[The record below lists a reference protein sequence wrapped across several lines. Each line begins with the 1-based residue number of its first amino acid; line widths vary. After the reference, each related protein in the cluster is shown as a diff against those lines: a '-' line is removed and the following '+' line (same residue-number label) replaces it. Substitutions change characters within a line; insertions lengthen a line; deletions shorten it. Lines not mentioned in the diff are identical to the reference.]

1 MATKVYFNNSCSI
14 CRFEINHYK
23 KLENNLEWIDI
34 STEKKSKKDTAKNAK
49 ELLRRLH
56 TVKNNKV
63 YSGVDAFIE
72 MWSEIPRY
80 SFLAKIIRKPL
91 IYQVSWFLYEV
102 FALILFY
109 KNKNQQNKIERIL
122 VPDET
127 MYNYMQNKKTKPFE
141 HEVIFNI
148 DKKIVKSN

>member
-1 MATKVYFNNSCSI
+1 MTTKVYFNNSCSI

-23 KLENNLEWIDI
+23 KQENSLEWIDI
-34 STEKKSKKDTAKNAK
+34 STEKKSKKDTNKNAK

-56 TVKNNKV
+56 TIKDNKV

-80 SFLAKIIRKPL
+80 SFLAQIIRKPV
-91 IYQVSWFLYEV
+91 IYHISWLLYEV

-109 KNKNQQNKIERIL
+109 KNKNQLNKIERI
-122 VPDET
+122 
-127 MYNYMQNKKTKPFE
+127 
-141 HEVIFNI
+141 
-148 DKKIVKSN
+148 

>member
-34 STEKKSKKDTAKNAK
+34 STEKKSKKDTNKNAK

-72 MWSEIPRY
+72 MW
-80 SFLAKIIRKPL
+80 L
-91 IYQVSWFLYEV
+91 V

-109 KNKNQQNKIERIL
+109 KNKNQLNKIERI
-122 VPDET
+122 
-127 MYNYMQNKKTKPFE
+127 K
-141 HEVIFNI
+141 
-148 DKKIVKSN
+148 

>member
-1 MATKVYFNNSCSI
+1 MSIYLNYFSIMATKVYFNNSCSI

-34 STEKKSKKDTAKNAK
+34 STEKKSKEDTAKNAK

-109 KNKNQQNKIERIL
+109 KNKNQLNKIERI
-122 VPDET
+122 
-127 MYNYMQNKKTKPFE
+127 K
-141 HEVIFNI
+141 
-148 DKKIVKSN
+148 

>member
-1 MATKVYFNNSCSI
+1 MASKVYFNNSCSI
-14 CRFEINHYK
+14 CRFEISHYK
-23 KLENNLEWIDI
+23 KLESNLEWIDI
-34 STEKKSKKDTAKNAK
+34 STEKKSKKDTAKDAK

-56 TVKNNKV
+56 IVKNNKV

-109 KNKNQQNKIERIL
+109 KNKNQLNKIERI
-122 VPDET
+122 
-127 MYNYMQNKKTKPFE
+127 YK
-141 HEVIFNI
+141 
-148 DKKIVKSN
+148 

>member
-34 STEKKSKKDTAKNAK
+34 STDKKSKKDTAKNAK

-80 SFLAKIIRKPL
+80 SFLAK
-91 IYQVSWFLYEV
+91 
-102 FALILFY
+102 
-109 KNKNQQNKIERIL
+109 
-122 VPDET
+122 
-127 MYNYMQNKKTKPFE
+127 
-141 HEVIFNI
+141 
-148 DKKIVKSN
+148 

>member
-1 MATKVYFNNSCSI
+1 MKQKNLLTKIPMSNKVLFNNSCSI

-34 STEKKSKKDTAKNAK
+34 STEKKSKEDTAKNAK

-80 SFLAKIIRKPL
+80 SFLAKIIRKPV

-109 KNKNQQNKIERIL
+109 KNKNQLNKIERI
-122 VPDET
+122 
-127 MYNYMQNKKTKPFE
+127 K
-141 HEVIFNI
+141 
-148 DKKIVKSN
+148 

>member
-1 MATKVYFNNSCSI
+1 MPTKVYFNDSCSI

-23 KLENNLEWIDI
+23 KQENNIEWIDI
-34 STEKKSKKDTAKNAK
+34 STKKNSQKDTNKNPK

-56 TVKNNKV
+56 AVKNNEV
-63 YSGVDAFIE
+63 YSGVDAFVE

-80 SFLAKIIRKPL
+80 SFLAKIIRKPV

-109 KNKNQQNKIERIL
+109 KNKNQLNKIERI
-122 VPDET
+122 
-127 MYNYMQNKKTKPFE
+127 
-141 HEVIFNI
+141 
-148 DKKIVKSN
+148 

>member
-1 MATKVYFNNSCSI
+1 MDW
-14 CRFEINHYK
+14 YK
-23 KLENNLEWIDI
+23 YWE
-34 STEKKSKKDTAKNAK
+34 KSKEDTAKNAK

-80 SFLAKIIRKPL
+80 SFMAKIIRKPL

-109 KNKNQQNKIERIL
+109 KNKNQLNKIERI
-122 VPDET
+122 
-127 MYNYMQNKKTKPFE
+127 
-141 HEVIFNI
+141 
-148 DKKIVKSN
+148 

>member
-23 KLENNLEWIDI
+23 KQKNNLEWIDI
-34 STEKKSKKDTAKNAK
+34 STQKKSRKDTNKNTK

-56 TVKNNKV
+56 TIKNNKV

-80 SFLAKIIRKPL
+80 SFLAKIIRKPV
-91 IYQVSWFLYEV
+91 IYHFFWFLYEV

-109 KNKNQQNKIERIL
+109 KNKNQLNKIERI
-122 VPDET
+122 
-127 MYNYMQNKKTKPFE
+127 
-141 HEVIFNI
+141 
-148 DKKIVKSN
+148 

>member
-34 STEKKSKKDTAKNAK
+34 STEKKSKEDTAKNAK

-63 YSGVDAFIE
+63 IVELMHLLKCGLKYHDI
-72 MWSEIPRY
+72 
-80 SFLAKIIRKPL
+80 
-91 IYQVSWFLYEV
+91 V
-102 FALILFY
+102 FWL
-109 KNKNQQNKIERIL
+109 K
-122 VPDET
+122 
-127 MYNYMQNKKTKPFE
+127 
-141 HEVIFNI
+141 
-148 DKKIVKSN
+148 

>member
-1 MATKVYFNNSCSI
+1 MIVQT
-14 CRFEINHYK
+14 
-23 KLENNLEWIDI
+23 I
-34 STEKKSKKDTAKNAK
+34 STEKKSKEDTAKNAK

-63 YSGVDAFIE
+63 YSGVNAFIE

-109 KNKNQQNKIERIL
+109 KNKNQLNKIERI
-122 VPDET
+122 
-127 MYNYMQNKKTKPFE
+127 
-141 HEVIFNI
+141 
-148 DKKIVKSN
+148 

>member
-34 STEKKSKKDTAKNAK
+34 STEKKSKEDTAKNAK

-91 IYQVSWFLYEV
+91 IYQFSWFLYEV

-109 KNKNQQNKIERIL
+109 KNKNQLNRIERI
-122 VPDET
+122 
-127 MYNYMQNKKTKPFE
+127 
-141 HEVIFNI
+141 
-148 DKKIVKSN
+148 

>member
-1 MATKVYFNNSCSI
+1 MVTKVYFNNSCSI

-23 KLENNLEWIDI
+23 KRENNLEWIDI
-34 STEKKSKKDTAKNAK
+34 STEKNAKKDTNKNAK

-63 YSGVDAFIE
+63 YSGVDAFVE

-91 IYQVSWFLYEV
+91 IYHISWCLYEI
-102 FALILFY
+102 FALFLFY
-109 KNKNQQNKIERIL
+109 KNKNQLNNL
-122 VPDET
+122 D
-127 MYNYMQNKKTKPFE
+127 NL
-141 HEVIFNI
+141 
-148 DKKIVKSN
+148 

>member
-34 STEKKSKKDTAKNAK
+34 STEKKSKKDTNKNAK

-63 YSGVDAFIE
+63 YSGIDAFIE
-72 MWSEIPRY
+72 MWLEIPRY
-80 SFLAKIIRKPL
+80 SFLAKIIRKPV

-109 KNKNQQNKIERIL
+109 KNKNQLNKIERI
-122 VPDET
+122 
-127 MYNYMQNKKTKPFE
+127 K
-141 HEVIFNI
+141 
-148 DKKIVKSN
+148 